1 MTDRDVF
8 VSVVIPTYNEQ
19 ARIADTLYRV
29 KDYLDQQD
37 YHSEVIVV
45 DDGSNDTTADIV
57 RVIDIYQREF
67 KHQPSCRLMSNLT
80 NSGKGF
86 SVARGCS
93 KANGQYILFMD
104 ADASTPIEEIE
115 KLLPELQRG
124 NDIAIG
130 SRQRLSDSG
139 RPWRRSIGSWLFN
152 TGTRL
157 LGLSHHNDTQCG
169 FKLYRR
175 AAIQQIIRHQTVARW
190 CFDVEHLFLARK
202 MGLSIVSVPVR
213 WVHKSGSKFHF
224 LKDAIRVPV
233 ELIRIRLA
241 HGSSLSPGNL
251 LSRE

>member
-1 MTDRDVF
+1 MTDHRIF
-8 VSVVIPTYNEQ
+8 ISVVIPTYNEQ

-29 KDYLDQQD
+29 KDYLDQQT
-37 YHSEVIVV
+37 YNSEIIVV
-45 DDGSNDTTADIV
+45 DDGSNDTTADVV

-67 KHQPSCRLMSNLT
+67 KHQPSCRLVTNVT

-93 KANGQYILFMD
+93 HANGEYILFMD

-115 KLLPELQRG
+115 KLLPRLQLG

-130 SRQRLSDSG
+130 SRHLQPG
-139 RPWRRSIGSWLFN
+139 TTRPWRRALGSWLFN

-157 LGLSHHNDTQCG
+157 LGLSSHSDTQCG

-175 AAIQQIIRHQTVARW
+175 AAVQQIIRHQTVARW
-190 CFDVEHLFLARK
+190 CFDVEHLYLARK
-202 MGLSIVSVPVR
+202 LGFSIVSVPVR
-213 WVHKSGSKFHF
+213 WVHKSGSKFCF
-224 LKDAIRVPV
+224 IRDAIRVPV

-241 HGSSLSPGNL
+241 HGTSLTPGNL
-251 LSRE
+251 LSRK